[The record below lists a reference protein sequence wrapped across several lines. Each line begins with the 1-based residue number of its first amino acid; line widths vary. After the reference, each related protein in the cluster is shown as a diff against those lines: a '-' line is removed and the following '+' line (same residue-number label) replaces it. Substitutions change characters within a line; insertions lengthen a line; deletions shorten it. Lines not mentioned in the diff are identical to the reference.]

1 MPAVDKIG
9 CDISKKTTKLLIYN
23 LLWFT
28 YYIFKYNNIFTF
40 NIPQKSQYKYSNA
53 SSFYL
58 LIFWV
63 EPVEVN
69 NESANVPWL
78 KSSFFSRTL
87 SENTATRFIHTTAC
101 VHKMV
106 TVSLKILPQT
116 LQDFQRACDNFVDTR
131 C

>member
-1 MPAVDKIG
+1 MASSHQVIYTSKQRNMPAVDKIG
-9 CDISKKTTKLLIYN
+9 CDISEKTTKLLTYN

-63 EPVEVN
+63 EPV
-69 NESANVPWL
+69 
-78 KSSFFSRTL
+78 
-87 SENTATRFIHTTAC
+87 
-101 VHKMV
+101 
-106 TVSLKILPQT
+106 
-116 LQDFQRACDNFVDTR
+116 
-131 C
+131 